1 MFCPKC
7 GANVPDNQAFCVAC
21 GTQLTAQKKS
31 FSLDTVKAACKND
44 KKFIFRAVIVALA
57 LLSIIFIFSKGM
69 GIHFDES
76 NDMSFLVEW
85 DSFFDDCCDSSKGLP
100 ITFQTISV
108 VLIVGAAVAIA
119 LPIFMPQLNNI
130 KGYNLIPLAV
140 AVLNLLLFVIMLII
154 GLAMFDGDAMM
165 YFGECGSHPATASW
179 FYIAD
184 LVAIIVASVKMNK
197 AGK

>member
-21 GTQLTAQKKS
+21 GTQLAAQKKS

-57 LLSIIFIFSKGM
+57 LLSIIFMFSKGM
-69 GIHFDES
+69 SVHPDES
-76 NDMSFLVEW
+76 DYNMVWEW
-85 DSFFDDCCDSSKGLP
+85 DAYFEDMCDGSKALP
-100 ITFQTISV
+100 ITFQILSV
-108 VLIVGAAVAIA
+108 VFVVAAAAAIA

-154 GLAMFDGDAMM
+154 GLAMFEN
-165 YFGECGSHPATASW
+165 GEYANVFPAVASW

-184 LVAIIVASVKMNK
+184 LIAIIVASVKMNK